1 MFRRL
6 ICLLAALS
14 LLACPGLAMTRE
26 ELRSA
31 YRAISQTRSDAS
43 PYEQL
48 PDSSGFSSVGALTK
62 AKQAEAL
69 AYLNFLRSLAGLRS
83 VSINPLYTLRAQ
95 NAALVLSA
103 NDQISHS
110 PARPE
115 GMHADLYDSALTG
128 ASMSNLACFNWF
140 SNDILIDGVTYF
152 ARDDGD
158 MNLSSQS
165 HRRWLLD
172 PAMAETGFGLASA
185 DSGNSYVVMYA
196 VDGGNPDA
204 LWSYVAWP
212 TAEAFPVELM
222 RDGLAWSLS
231 LNEALYDLDAS
242 SPVVYLREQASGAEF
257 IFYPATQVGDGFCAI
272 SRDAYGSGDCII
284 FRPELSKACIDEYL
298 QNQLWEV
305 RVTGLLAPDGSQ
317 AEISYTSRMTSLY
330 PQEPV
335 NVEIS
340 QLEAALHAGERL
352 SLSAAVIPG
361 YADDLSILWS
371 SSDPAVARVDEDGCV
386 TAAAPGSCTITASSI
401 NGRTDSCMLTVE
413 P

>member
-1 MFRRL
+1 MLRRL

-14 LLACPGLAMTRE
+14 LLACPALAMTRD

-31 YRAISQTRSDAS
+31 YRAIAQARSDAT

-48 PDSSGFSSVGALTK
+48 PDASGFSAVGVLSE
-62 AKQAEAL
+62 AKQQEAL
-69 AYLNFLRSLAGLRS
+69 SYLNFLRSIAGLRS
-83 VSINPLYTLRAQ
+83 VSISPLYTLRAQ
-95 NAALVLSA
+95 NAALLLAA

-115 GMHADLYDSALTG
+115 GMHADLYDSAFTG

-185 DSGNSYVVMYA
+185 DSGSSYVVMYA

-204 LWSYVAWP
+204 LWSHVAWP
-212 TAEAFPVELM
+212 AAEAFPVELM

-242 SPVVYLREQASGAEF
+242 SPVVYLREQTSGAEF
-257 IFYPATQVGDGFCAI
+257 IFYPATQVGDGFCTI
-272 SRDAYGSGDCII
+272 SREAYGSGGCII
-284 FRPELSKACIDEYL
+284 FRPELSRAGIDEYL
-298 QNQLWEV
+298 QNQIWEV
-305 RVTGLLAPDGSQ
+305 CVTGLLAPDGSQ
-317 AEISYTSRMTSLY
+317 AEISYTSYMTSLY

-335 NVEIS
+335 NVELS
-340 QLEAALHAGERL
+340 QLEATLHAGESL
-352 SLSAAVIPG
+352 SLTAAVVPD

-371 SSDPAVARVDEDGCV
+371 SSDTAVACVDAGGHV
-386 TAAAPGSCTITASSI
+386 TAIAPGSCTITASSI
-401 NGRTDSCMLTVE
+401 NGRTDSCMLTVK

>member
-1 MFRRL
+1 MLRRL
-6 ICLLAALS
+6 LCLLTALIW
-14 LLACPGLAMTRE
+14 LAGSAQAMTRDG
-26 ELRSA
+26 LREA
-31 YRAISQTRSDAS
+31 YRAVAEGRADES
-43 PYEQL
+43 PYEQP
-48 PDSSGFSSVGALTK
+48 PDTERFSSVGVLSE
-62 AKQAEAL
+62 AKQQEAL
-69 AYLNFLRSLAGLRS
+69 NYLNFLRSIAGLRG
-83 VSINPLYTLRAQ
+83 VSISPLYSLRAQ
-95 NAALVLSA
+95 NAALALAA
-103 NDQISHS
+103 NDHISHS

-158 MNLSSQS
+158 MNLASQS

-185 DSGNSYVVMYA
+185 ASGRSYVVMYA

-212 TAEAFPVELM
+212 AEEAFPVELM

-231 LNEALYDLDAS
+231 LNGILYDLDAS
-242 SPVVYLREQASGAEF
+242 SPVVYLREQVSGAEF
-257 IFYPATQVGDGFCAI
+257 IFYPDTQVGDGFCTI
-272 SRDAYGSGDCII
+272 SREACGSGACII
-284 FRPELSKACIDEYL
+284 FRPDLDGAGIDEYL
-298 QNQLWEV
+298 QNQVWEV
-305 RVTGLLAPDGSQ
+305 RVTGLLAPDGS
-317 AEISYTSRMTSLY
+317 ETGISYVSRMTSLY

-340 QLEAALHAGERL
+340 QLEAMLHAGE
-352 SLSAAVIPG
+352 SLALTAAVIPS

-371 SSDPAVARVDEDGCV
+371 SSDPAVARVDGSGLV
-386 TAAAPGSCTITASSI
+386 TAVSPGICMITASST
-401 NGRTDSCMLTVE
+401 NGRTDSCMLTVN